1 MREIERNYKVMPKKE
16 NNNKNYSSHKAFIE
30 HQRANRPKQYFYV
43 ATRVYADGEEYEYR
57 GWSRG
62 WKH

>member
-1 MREIERNYKVMPKKE
+1 MPKKE

-43 ATRVYADGEEYEYR
+43 ETRVNADGEEYEYR